1 MYLFYSLLFILVFKI
16 YMSSLGF
23 YGAVIIRV

>member
-1 MYLFYSLLFILVFKI
+1 MYLFYSLLVILVFKI

-23 YGAVIIRV
+23 HGVVIIRV